1 MIRKIINSLKF
12 VKLMKLKIV
21 GCPTNNQQI
30 NPLKCRRFMNMK
42 QQTNGEKLLQC
53 FISEPDLE
61 LAHSETLQSMYFA
74 E

>member
-12 VKLMKLKIV
+12 VKPMTSKIV